1 MQDATS
7 QWLVADF
14 FVHNYRISGRVHV
27 RYHKLAGQLNDQ
39 NTSFIQLQEVYV
51 ANAQRPA
58 EIIANY
64 MDSSLYKRNI
74 TAAVV
79 TRREDGLMREHAY
92 GSYLGGYVYKAF
104 IVVPAFEITGY
115 LRLSSKLDMRT
126 VLTTGTDDFVII
138 TDGEM
143 RSSVRPDVTFSGGA
157 ILVNKTHIGALC
169 ADTAS
174 E

>member
-1 MQDATS
+1 MQDSST

-14 FVHNYRISGRVHV
+14 FVQDYRISGRVHV

-39 NTSFIQLQEVYV
+39 NTSFIQLQEVYISNV
-51 ANAQRPA
+51 QRPA

-74 TAAVV
+74 SAAVV
-79 TRREDGLMREHAY
+79 NRREDGMLREHAY
-92 GSYLGGYVYKAF
+92 GSYLGGYVYKTF

-126 VLTTGTDDFVII
+126 VLTTGTDDFII
-138 TDGEM
+138 LMDGQM
-143 RSSVRPDVTFSGGA
+143 TSSIRPDVTFSGGA
-157 ILVNKTHIGALC
+157 ILVNKSHIGALC
-169 ADTAS
+169 ASAA
-174 E
+174 EE